1 MRVAVSQLEPLE
13 SVDRLTARLGGDLLH
28 GRLEALPDVEH
39 EVCVEDLLDFAW
51 GQLEVVRLRS
61 CGREEFV
68 TSTPSPPICS
78 AANAR
83 G

>member
-1 MRVAVSQLEPLE
+1 MRVAVAQLEPLE

-51 GQLEVVRLRS
+51 GQLEVVRLRAG
-61 CGREEFV
+61 GREV
-68 TSTPSPPICS
+68 RHVDAV
-78 AANAR
+78 AADLLGR
-83 G
+83 EREG